1 MRRATPNLRR
11 RPLGQEATDLIRR
24 LVLRGELAPGERLV
38 EERLGELL
46 GLSRT
51 PVREALH
58 RLEQEGILTKRPRG
72 GYEVR
77 PLTPEEV
84 EEAMGVRGVLEAYA
98 AELAARQA
106 PAKLIRELEK
116 SLEQFEEALARRDE
130 ERLLELNV
138 RFHDL
143 LYQAAGSKLLQRLLS
158 ELKDELERISR
169 VMMSNMPAGHWS
181 VGEHRGLVEAIKA
194 HDPATAGR
202 LAQEHVE
209 RGGQWLISHLR
220 EQNGQEPEA

>member
-1 MRRATPNLRR
+1 MRRTTPNLRR

-24 LVLRGELAPGERLV
+24 LILRGELSPGERLV
-38 EERLGELL
+38 EERLGDLL

-51 PVREALH
+51 PIREALH
-58 RLEQEGILTKRPRG
+58 RLEQEALLTKRPRG

-77 PLTPEEV
+77 PLTVREV
-84 EEAMGVRGVLEAYA
+84 EETMGVRGVLEAYA

-106 PAKLIRELEK
+106 SPKVLRELDRC
-116 SLEQFEEALARRDE
+116 LEQFEEALARQDE

-143 LYQAAGSKLLQRLLS
+143 LYQASDSQLLQRLLG

-181 VGEHRGLVEAIKA
+181 AQEHRAVVEAIKA
-194 HDPATAGR
+194 HDGATAGR
-202 LAQEHVE
+202 LAKEHVE
-209 RGGQWLISHLR
+209 RGGHWLISHL
-220 EQNGQEPEA
+220 QGQESQA

>member
-1 MRRATPNLRR
+1 MKRTTPNLRR

-24 LVLRGELAPGERLV
+24 LILRGDLASGERLV

-51 PVREALH
+51 PIREALH
-58 RLEQEGILTKRPRG
+58 RLEQEALLIKRPRG

-77 PLTPEEV
+77 PLTAAEV

-98 AELAARQA
+98 AELAARRA
-106 PAKLIRELEK
+106 TPKVMRELDRC
-116 SLEQFEEALARRDE
+116 LEQFEEALARGDE

-143 LYQAAGSKLLQRLLS
+143 LYQAADSQLLERLLG

-181 VGEHRGLVEAIKA
+181 AEEHRAVVLAIKA
-194 HDPATAGR
+194 HDPDTAAR
-202 LAQEHVE
+202 LAKEHVE
-209 RGGQWLISHLR
+209 RGGRWLISHLSS
-220 EQNGQEPEA
+220 QDLDA